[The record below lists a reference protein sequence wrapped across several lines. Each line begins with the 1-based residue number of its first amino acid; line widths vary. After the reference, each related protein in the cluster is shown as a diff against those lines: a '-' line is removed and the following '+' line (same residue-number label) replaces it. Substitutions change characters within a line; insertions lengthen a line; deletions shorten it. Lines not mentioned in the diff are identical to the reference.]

1 MEIYM
6 VTASWI
12 TFLLTLICSTVSA
25 LIAWIYTKKQAT
37 QNMIKLE
44 GSYDKQLQSAKYDL
58 TELQSEFNEI
68 NKLYQQLQL
77 QHTKTSET
85 LKYSQIQLQE
95 KIAQL
100 HKLQDNLNETIA
112 ETKHESIEYNKIST
126 KLDLIQQDINQKT
139 VEISSLKTELEDAKQ
154 SYNQEKIKT
163 AELEEKLK
171 SMNFIEKSKDLLSE
185 HFTNIANAVIDS
197 KSKSLNER
205 HEDNLTKVLEPVK
218 QQITQFNAEIKN
230 VYKESISER
239 SALSSQLE
247 SSLKLHNQ
255 MSQDAQ
261 QLTQALKGDKKLQG
275 CWGEVQLERLLE
287 VSGLIK
293 DIEFQR
299 EPEIKDENNNKLRP
313 DFIIN
318 LPDGKHLIIDSKVSL
333 VDYIECVATEDNAIY
348 DSHAK
353 KHCNNIRNHI
363 KSLAEK
369 NYAATTDINSPQF
382 VFMFVPIESAL
393 LLAIKQNQDLIY
405 DAFQKNIIIA
415 SPTTLLA
422 SLKTVANLWSIERQ
436 NANTRK
442 LAEKAASVYNK
453 LTSVADNLVKLKN
466 SIVKVSENYNET
478 IKVFSEGK
486 GNLVATCSAFKQLG
500 VNVKKEIP
508 ATLPLINDI
517 TEASADTTKT
527 TYHIETDSGAIE
539 KETTKTQIVD
549 ETS

>member
-1 MEIYM
+1 MI
-6 VTASWI
+6 TTSWI
-12 TFLLTLICSTVSA
+12 SFLLILICSAGSA
-25 LIAWIYTKKQAT
+25 LIAWIYTKKQAA
-37 QNMIKLE
+37 QQIIKLE
-44 GSYDKQLQSAKYDL
+44 TNYDKQLQNVKYDAN
-58 TELQSEFNEI
+58 ELQSEFNTL
-68 NKLYQQLQL
+68 NKSHQQLQL
-77 QHTKTSET
+77 QHTKINEI

-95 KIAQL
+95 KTAHL

-112 ETKHESIEYNKIST
+112 ETKHENIEYNKMST
-126 KLDLIQQDINQKT
+126 KLDLTQQDINQKT
-139 VEISSLKTELEDAKQ
+139 VEISSLKIELEDAKQ
-154 SYNQEKIKT
+154 LYHQEKIKT
-163 AELEEKLK
+163 AELEERLK
-171 SMNFIEKSKDLLSE
+171 SMNFIEQSKDLLSE
-185 HFTNIANAVIDS
+185 HFTNIANAVIDT
-197 KSKSLNER
+197 KSQSLNKR

-230 VYKESISER
+230 VHQESISER
-239 SALSSQLE
+239 SALSNQLK
-247 SSLKLHNQ
+247 SSLELHNQ

-275 CWGEVQLERLLE
+275 CWGEMQLERLLE

-299 EPEIKDENNNKLRP
+299 EPEIKDENNNKLQP

-333 VDYIECVATEDNAIY
+333 VNYIECVATEDNDIY
-348 DSHAK
+348 NLHAN

-363 KSLAEK
+363 KLLAEK

-382 VFMFVPIESAL
+382 VFMFIPIESAL
-393 LLAIKQNQDLIY
+393 LLAIKQNQNLIY

-436 NANTRK
+436 SINTRK
-442 LAEKAASVYNK
+442 LAGKATSVYNK
-453 LTSVADNLVKLKN
+453 LTLVADNLVKLKN

-486 GNLVATCSAFKQLG
+486 GNLVAICSDFKKLG
-500 VNVKKEIP
+500 VDVKKEIP
-508 ATLPLINDI
+508 TALPLINDI
-517 TEASADTTKT
+517 TETSTNTTKT
-527 TYHIETDSGAIE
+527 TYHVATDSGTIE
-539 KETTKTQIVD
+539 KETTKTHKVD
-549 ETS
+549 KNP